1 MHAIPRPAP
10 RVAPATTATL
20 PSRLFIFHLL
30 VGIRYGLIPDTPCHI
45 WAAKI
50 LSGRWDDACRPAA
63 FHHAALADLPAA
75 DRGRVGAP
83 AGGVGADH
91 PPRHGGALDG
101 GCARHSLTWDG
112 RRLGAR

>member
-30 VGIRYGLIPDTPCHI
+30 VGIRYGLVPDTPCHI
-45 WAAKI
+45 RAAKI

-63 FHHAALADLPAA
+63 FHHAALAGLPAA
-75 DRGRVGAP
+75 DRGRAGAA
-83 AGGVGADH
+83 AGGVRADD

-101 GCARHSLTWDG
+101 GRPRHGLTRVG
-112 RRLGAR
+112 RRL